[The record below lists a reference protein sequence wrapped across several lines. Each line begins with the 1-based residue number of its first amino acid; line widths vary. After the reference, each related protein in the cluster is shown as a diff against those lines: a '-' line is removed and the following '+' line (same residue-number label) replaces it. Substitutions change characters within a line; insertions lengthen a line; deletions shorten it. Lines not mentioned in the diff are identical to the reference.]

1 MHVSEKGRAFIG
13 QQEGLRLKAYRD
25 SVGVLTIGYGH
36 SNNSGLPP
44 HIEPGM
50 TISRAQADQ
59 ILAADLVRYEE
70 QVLREVKAPLTQ
82 CQFDALVSF
91 TYNCGEGSLRSV
103 VTMAHGGP
111 LLFPTYMLHFNRAG
125 GRILPALVRR
135 RKAEAAMF
143 QGRYPLVL
151 QVKLAAKKVLAE
163 ISTNHPL
170 NEDDETA

>member
-36 SNNSGLPP
+36 TSMAGAPRV
-44 HIEPGM
+44 EPGM
-50 TISRAQADQ
+50 VISRTQADA
-59 ILAADLVRYEE
+59 ILARDLLKYEA
-70 QVLREVKAPLTQ
+70 QVLHEVQHVLTQ

-91 TYNCGEGSLRSV
+91 TYNCGEGSLRWL
-103 VTMAHGGP
+103 MAMARGS
-111 LLFPTYMLHFNRAG
+111 LTLFPVCMPHFDKASG
-125 GRILPALVRR
+125 QVLPALVRR

-143 QGRYPLVL
+143 QGHYPLGL
-151 QVKLAAKKVLAE
+151 RIKLAAKTVLAA
-163 ISTNHPL
+163 ISTNHPM